1 MKLVL
6 NKLIVLIGASVMSLG
21 LTPGAFAEVLGGD
34 YTSLLCPISL
44 GIPERPYVDAE
55 LAEGD
60 TFMTA
65 DEADLIEHGI
75 STLTGSAEI
84 TRDIQQVTADKI
96 IYNEPKDTAD
106 LTGDVNYWD
115 ADLFLNSNDAFL
127 KFDNGV
133 GEFSSAD
140 YILKESRGRGKAEKL
155 VLDIGTRTDMEKL
168 EYTTCDPEDQFW
180 NFSASSLTLD
190 HEENYGK
197 ARNVILKIKDV
208 PVFYTPYM
216 SFPTQ

>member
-127 KFDNGV
+127 KFDNG
-133 GEFSSAD
+133 
-140 YILKESRGRGKAEKL
+140 LKS
-155 VLDIGTRTDMEKL
+155 
-168 EYTTCDPEDQFW
+168 
-180 NFSASSLTLD
+180 
-190 HEENYGK
+190 
-197 ARNVILKIKDV
+197 
-208 PVFYTPYM
+208 
-216 SFPTQ
+216 